1 MCAAKKITKP
11 AETVAENTTSKM
23 LFNHLYEACNIL
35 RGPINQDEYK
45 TYVIP
50 LLFFKRIS
58 DTYDEETALAYEEY
72 GEDVADFD
80 EDELHTFMIPD
91 GCHWEDVRMTSEN
104 VGVAIVNSMISIER
118 ANPDTLGGLFTSFD
132 DANWTDKNKLS
143 DSRLKDLVEH
153 MSKIKVGNQNYS
165 ADVMGDAYEYLIKKF
180 ADLSKKNAGE
190 FYTPRTIVKLLVN
203 ILDPKAKET
212 VYDPACGTGGMLIEA
227 IRHMNYD
234 RESFGRIYGQEKNLA
249 TSAIA
254 RMNLYLHGAQDF
266 RVTQGDTLRS
276 PNYMYRGELQTFDCV
291 IANPPFG
298 LKNWGADSFMYDV
311 YGRNIWGCPPDTNA
325 DFAWVQHI
333 VKSMEKKKGRA
344 AFIIAQGVLFHG
356 NKEGEMRKALIES
369 DILEAVITLAGGVF
383 YATDVSACILV
394 LNNNK
399 PEKHKRKVLLVDASK
414 LFTVQIAQNIMTE
427 EDVAKAFDLYC
438 GYKDVIDYSK
448 VVSFDEIVAKNYSL
462 AVNHYIERTKAEVVD
477 PAVVRKEY
485 LEAVDAVIS
494 AENHLKELLI
504 KEGLLNG
511 K

>member
-1 MCAAKKITKP
+1 MCAAKKTTKP

-58 DTYDEETALAYEEY
+58 DTYDEETALAEEQY
-72 GEDVADFD
+72 GEDVVDFD
-80 EDELHTFMIPD
+80 EDELHTFIIPN

-291 IANPPFG
+291 LANPPFG
-298 LKNWGADSFMYDV
+298 LKNWGADAFTSDV
-311 YGRNIWGCPPDTNA
+311 YGRNIWGCPTDASA
-325 DFAWVQHI
+325 DFAWIQHI
-333 VKSMEKKKGRA
+333 VKSMDKKNGRA
-344 AFIIAQGVLFHG
+344 AFIISQGVLSHTG
-356 NKEGEMRKALIES
+356 KEGAIREELAKS
-369 DILEAVITLAGGVF
+369 DILEAVITLASGVF
-383 YATDVSACILV
+383 FGTGVSACILV
-394 LNNNK
+394 MNNNK
-399 PEKHKRKVLLVDASK
+399 PEAHKGKVLLVDASK
-414 LFTVQIAQNIMTE
+414 IYTAQIAQNIMTE
-427 EDVAKAFDLYC
+427 ENVQEVFDLYL
-438 GYKDVIDYSK
+438 GYEDVIDKSK
-448 VVSFDEIVAKNYSL
+448 VVTLNDIASKDYSL
-462 AVNHYIERTKAEVVD
+462 AVNNYIDRPEAEVID
-477 PAVVRKEY
+477 PAVVRQEY
-485 LEAVDAVIS
+485 MDAVKAVIS

-504 KEGLLNG
+504 KEGLLNE
-511 K
+511 

>member
-1 MCAAKKITKP
+1 MCAAKKTSKP

-58 DTYDEETALAYEEY
+58 DTYDEETALAEEEY
-72 GEDVADFD
+72 GEDVVDFD
-80 EDELHTFMIPD
+80 EDELHTFMIPN
-91 GCHWEDVRMTSEN
+91 GCHWDDVRMTSEN

-143 DSRLKDLVEH
+143 DSRLKALVEL

-254 RMNLYLHGAQDF
+254 RMNL
-266 RVTQGDTLRS
+266 
-276 PNYMYRGELQTFDCV
+276 
-291 IANPPFG
+291 
-298 LKNWGADSFMYDV
+298 
-311 YGRNIWGCPPDTNA
+311 
-325 DFAWVQHI
+325 
-333 VKSMEKKKGRA
+333 
-344 AFIIAQGVLFHG
+344 
-356 NKEGEMRKALIES
+356 
-369 DILEAVITLAGGVF
+369 
-383 YATDVSACILV
+383 
-394 LNNNK
+394 
-399 PEKHKRKVLLVDASK
+399 
-414 LFTVQIAQNIMTE
+414 
-427 EDVAKAFDLYC
+427 
-438 GYKDVIDYSK
+438 
-448 VVSFDEIVAKNYSL
+448 
-462 AVNHYIERTKAEVVD
+462 
-477 PAVVRKEY
+477 
-485 LEAVDAVIS
+485 
-494 AENHLKELLI
+494 
-504 KEGLLNG
+504 
-511 K
+511 

>member
-1 MCAAKKITKP
+1 MVTKKKNKNVSNVII
-11 AETVAENTTSKM
+11 ENTTSKM

-58 DTYDEETALAYEEY
+58 DTYDEETALAEEEY
-72 GEDVADFD
+72 GEDVVDFD
-80 EDELHTFMIPD
+80 EDELHTFMIPN

-190 FYTPRTIVKLLVN
+190 FYTPRTIVKLIVN

-291 IANPPFG
+291 VANPPFG
-298 LKNWGADSFMYDV
+298 LKNWGADAFASDV
-311 YGRNIWGCPPDTNA
+311 YGRNIWGCPTDASA
-325 DFAWVQHI
+325 DFAWIQHI
-333 VKSMEKKKGRA
+333 VKSMDKKNGRA
-344 AFIIAQGVLFHG
+344 AFIISQGVLSHTG
-356 NKEGEMRKALIES
+356 KEGTIREQLVKS
-369 DILEAVITLAGGVF
+369 DILESVITLARGVF
-383 YATDVSACILV
+383 FGTAVFACILV
-394 LNNNK
+394 MNNNK
-399 PEKHKRKVLLVDASK
+399 SPEHRGKVLLIDASQMY
-414 LFTVQIAQNIMTE
+414 TAQIAQNIMA
-427 EDVAKAFDLYC
+427 EDNIKEVFDLYLR
-438 GYKDVIDYSK
+438 YEDVVDKSK
-448 VVSFDEIVAKNYSL
+448 VVTLDEIASNDYSL
-462 AVNHYIERTKAEVVD
+462 AVNNYIERPEAEKID
-477 PAVVRKEY
+477 PAVVRQEY
-485 LEAVDAVIS
+485 LDAVNAVIS

-504 KEGLLNG
+504 KEGLLNE
-511 K
+511 

>member
-1 MCAAKKITKP
+1 MCAAKKTSKP
-11 AETVAENTTSKM
+11 AETIAENTTSKM

-58 DTYDEETALAYEEY
+58 DTYDEETALAEAEY
-72 GEDVADFD
+72 GEDVVDFD

-104 VGVAIVNSMISIER
+104 VGVAIVNAMISIER

-291 IANPPFG
+291 VANPPFG
-298 LKNWGADSFMYDV
+298 LKNWGADAFASDV
-311 YGRNIWGCPPDTNA
+311 YGRNIWGCPTDASA
-325 DFAWVQHI
+325 DFAWIQHI
-333 VKSMEKKKGRA
+333 VKSMDKKKGRA
-344 AFIIAQGVLFHG
+344 AFVISQGVLFHG
-356 NKEGEMRKALIES
+356 NKEGEIRKEMVKS
-369 DILEAVITLAGGVF
+369 DKLEAIITLASGVF
-383 YATDVSACILV
+383 FGTTVSACIIV

-399 PEKHKRKVLLVDASK
+399 TKAHQGRVLLVDASK
-414 LFTVQIAQNIMTE
+414 IYTAQIAQNIMTE
-427 EDVAKAFDLYC
+427 ENIREVFELYL
-438 GYKDVIDYSK
+438 GYTDILDKSK
-448 VVSFDEIVAKNYSL
+448 VVAMVDIAENDYSL
-462 AVNHYIERTKAEVVD
+462 DVNDYIKRPDVAIVEPAFVRQEYMRAVEAVNT
-477 PAVVRKEY
+477 
-485 LEAVDAVIS
+485 
-494 AENHLKELLI
+494 AENRLKELLI
-504 KEGLLNG
+504 KEGLLNE
-511 K
+511 

>member
-1 MCAAKKITKP
+1 MCAAKKTTKP

-91 GCHWEDVRMTSEN
+91 GCHWDDVRMTSEN

-143 DSRLKDLVEH
+143 DGRLKDLVEH

-291 IANPPFG
+291 VANPPFG
-298 LKNWGADSFMYDV
+298 LKNWGADAFASDV
-311 YGRNIWGCPPDTNA
+311 YGRNIWGCPTDASA
-325 DFAWVQHI
+325 DFAWIQHI
-333 VKSMEKKKGRA
+333 VKSMDKKNGRA
-344 AFIIAQGVLFHG
+344 AFVISQGVLFHG
-356 NKEGEMRKALIES
+356 NKEGEIRKALVES
-369 DILEAVITLAGGVF
+369 DKLEAVITLASGVF
-383 YATDVSACILV
+383 FGTGVSACILV
-394 LNNNK
+394 MNNNK
-399 PEKHKRKVLLVDASK
+399 TEAHKGKVLLVDASK
-414 LFTVQIAQNIMTE
+414 IYTAQIAQNIMTE
-427 EDVAKAFDLYC
+427 ENIQEVFDLYL
-438 GYKDVIDYSK
+438 GYEDVIDKSK
-448 VVSFDEIVAKNYSL
+448 VVTLNDIESKDYSL
-462 AVNHYIERTKAEVVD
+462 AVNNYIERPEAEVID
-477 PAVVRKEY
+477 PAVVRQEY
-485 LEAVDAVIS
+485 LDAVNAVIS

-504 KEGLLNG
+504 KEGLLNE
-511 K
+511 